1 MGMCKETAGLVL
13 AACMAGMVLQGK
25 MQRMSQP
32 GCLGGEQNQPKDC
45 ERAVPHAILSL

>member
-1 MGMCKETAGLVL
+1 MAMCEKIAGFVL

-32 GCLGGEQNQPKDC
+32 GRLGGEHNQPKDC
-45 ERAVPHAILSL
+45 E